1 MTTENT
7 YTAFAGD
14 EQIAAGDVHTLLA
27 GAAAVYTVSSQLGF
41 EAILHGHRPQ
51 VYGQPF
57 YAGWGLTED
66 RVPIP
71 RRVRRLT
78 LDELVAG
85 ALILFPRYQD
95 PVTELPCPPEA
106 LLDRLA
112 DAAPW
117 QGGVLARLRR
127 WQGRAMARL
136 LPGRG

>member
-1 MTTENT
+1 M
-7 YTAFAGD
+7 
-14 EQIAAGDVHTLLA
+14 
-27 GAAAVYTVSSQLGF
+27 
-41 EAILHGHRPQ
+41 
-51 VYGQPF
+51 
-57 YAGWGLTED
+57 
-66 RVPIP
+66 PIP

-117 QGGVLARLRR
+117 KGGVLARLRR